1 VDRVDVLPVGDAPEE
16 IVRAMEACLVERLG
30 LEPRRRPWIEVPP
43 EAFDARRRQ
52 HASARLLQEAHR
64 LRDPGSLRILAVTEA
79 DLFIPMLTFVFG
91 QAQLGGAAAI
101 VSLARLRQEFYGLPA
116 DDGLLARR
124 AAKEALHEM
133 GHTFG
138 ITHCEDP
145 ACAMSLSTSVHQI
158 DTKDAGFCPDC
169 ALLLEE
175 VRRAGGIE
183 ASVTAEVRP

>member
-1 VDRVDVLPVGDAPEE
+1 VDRVDVLPVGEVPEE
-16 IVRAMEACLVERLG
+16 IVRAMEACLRERLG
-30 LEPRRRPWIEVPP
+30 LDARRLPPIEPPP
-43 EAFDARRRQ
+43 QAFDARRGQ

-64 LRDPGSLRILAVTEA
+64 LRDPGSLRVLAVTEV
-79 DLFIPMLTFVFG
+79 DMFIPMLSFVFG

-116 DDGLLARR
+116 NDGLLARR
-124 AAKEALHEM
+124 AAKETLHEL

-145 ACAMSLSTSVHQI
+145 SCAMSLSTSVHQI
-158 DTKDAGFCPDC
+158 DTKDAGLCPDC

-175 VRRAGGIE
+175 GRRAGGIG